1 MNDAKIVL
9 IVGGDLHTK
18 LKVDGNT
25 WDSEVKEL
33 AAESCTE
40 DVF

>member
-1 MNDAKIVL
+1 MDGAKIVL
-9 IVGGDLHTK
+9 IVGRDLHAK

-25 WDSEVKEL
+25 WDSGVKEL
-33 AAESCTE
+33 AAESYTE